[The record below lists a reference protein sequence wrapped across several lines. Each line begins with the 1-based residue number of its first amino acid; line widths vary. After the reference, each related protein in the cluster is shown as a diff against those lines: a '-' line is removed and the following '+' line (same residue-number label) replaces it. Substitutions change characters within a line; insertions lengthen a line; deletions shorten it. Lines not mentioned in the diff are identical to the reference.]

1 MINHRII
8 CLVIRLSQVNTTRPL
23 SVDTSGPSKE
33 KLYCELVLE
42 SLKGRRWLRIRWF
55 FYKLIITQSP
65 VYLLNLI
72 STKLNSL
79 WHPNIYSVTH
89 CRKYHFKN
97 SFIRYVVREWNKLST
112 EIRDSTSYQQYRKS
126 LLSFVKPSGR
136 PYFSVYHPVG
146 IKLLVRL
153 STTRHWVK
161 SVHIWSYSGPHFAA
175 FGLNAERYSV
185 SLCIQSEC
193 GKIRTRITLNTE
205 AFYAVR
211 KTIFSFSTCSKR
223 MVFQKKSY

>member
-1 MINHRII
+1 M
-8 CLVIRLSQVNTTRPL
+8 
-23 SVDTSGPSKE
+23 
-33 KLYCELVLE
+33 
-42 SLKGRRWLRIRWF
+42 
-55 FYKLIITQSP
+55 
-65 VYLLNLI
+65 YLLNLI

-79 WHPNIYSVTH
+79 RHPNIYSVTH

-161 SVHIWSYSGPHFAA
+161 SVRIWSYSGPHFAA

-223 MVFQKKSY
+223 MVFPKKSY